1 MRSFGL
7 GEDGSSEHEDL
18 LFGSNDTSFNHDEV
32 ISDNTIVGESSHRGD
47 HFIGQI
53 LVGGSVIVAS
63 SSGSFSDSIDF
74 FILFSSMV
82 ITQLT
87 GSRDSPSNS
96 GRVPGSDTSDFSVTS
111 MGFLL
116 EMFNSESFDDSL
128 ESFTFGN
135 SQNIQHFVALENRVN
150 SDFFF
155 EKVISEINFGGDIS
169 SVNLDFNDV
178 IFLLSKVEEFHLG
191 GGENSNNGTVFL
203 DSVKLDVNGSA
214 GFSIFGLVFRESLLF
229 GGHPVFIES
238 SESVFVEFLSPNGGE
253 GSETSGGFDISD
265 NSDNNHRGGFDNG
278 DGFDNFFFVE
288 FGTGFFNVSENVGHT
303 SFESSESGKMD
314 RGGGVIS
321 GERSTSTSVM
331 SGSSSGSES
340 KISVSRG
347 FEFSV

>member
-1 MRSFGL
+1 MGSFGL

-18 LFGSNDTSFNHDEV
+18 LFGSNNTSSNHDEV

-82 ITQLT
+82 ISQLT
-87 GSRDSPSNS
+87 SSGDSPSNS
-96 GRVPGSDTSDFSVTS
+96 GRVPCSNTSNFSVTS
-111 MGFLL
+111 VRFLL
-116 EMFNSESFDDSL
+116 EMFNSESLDDSL

-135 SQNIQHFVALENRVN
+135 SQNIQHFIGLENRVN

-155 EKVISEINFGGDIS
+155 EKVISEINFSGDVS
-169 SVNLDFNDV
+169 SVNLDFNNV
-178 IFLLSKVEEFHLG
+178 IFLLSKIEEIHLG
-191 GGENSNNGTVFL
+191 GGENSNNGTIFL
-203 DSVKLDVNGSA
+203 DSVKLDINGSA
-214 GFSIFGLVFRESLLF
+214 RFGIFGLIFRESLLF

-238 SESVFVEFLSPNGGE
+238 SEGIFVEFLGPNGGK
-253 GSETSGGFDISD
+253 GSKTSGGFDISD
-265 NSDNNHRGGFDNG
+265 NSDDNHRGGFDNG
-278 DGFDNFFFVE
+278 NGFDNFFFVE
-288 FGTGFFNVSENVGHT
+288 FGTGFLNVSENMGHT

-314 RGGGVIS
+314 GGSDVIS